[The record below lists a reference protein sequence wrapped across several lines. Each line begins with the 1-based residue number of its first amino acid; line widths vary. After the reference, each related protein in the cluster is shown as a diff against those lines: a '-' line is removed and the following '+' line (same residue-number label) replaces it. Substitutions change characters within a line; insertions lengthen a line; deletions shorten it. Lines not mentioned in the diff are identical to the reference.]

1 MAITIK
7 RQLGQS
13 QDGGDRLLKRRQERK
28 STADCDTCS
37 RYPAGKQADGS
48 NRNYQQLTELI
59 PAKLSAAAAFK

>member
-28 STADCDTCS
+28 STADCDTVT
-37 RYPAGKQADGS
+37 PVAGTLQVNKLTTQTGISS
-48 NRNYQQLTELI
+48 N
-59 PAKLSAAAAFK
+59 